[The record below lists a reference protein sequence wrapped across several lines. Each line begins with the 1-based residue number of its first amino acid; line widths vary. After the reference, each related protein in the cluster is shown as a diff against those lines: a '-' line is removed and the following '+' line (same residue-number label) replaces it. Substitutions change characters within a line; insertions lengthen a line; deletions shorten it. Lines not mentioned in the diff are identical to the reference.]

1 MRSHPFQVPEQL
13 KVVATKLTYLL
24 QETGRGLK
32 RGGWMNWAAISTVTV
47 LLFLLGISLQTSW
60 QVSGLLNNLGSR
72 FEVAVYLKP
81 EATGAQLKSSISQ
94 FPDVSSIE
102 VIPKDQAW
110 KELLA
115 DLGTTDIAGATEG
128 LGENPLVDALK
139 VQAKSAIVV
148 PTLAKKIARLRG
160 VETVQYLDEALK
172 NLTQLNR
179 GFSQISL
186 GVVALLTLTAIAVIT
201 TTIRLIVVAR
211 NQEIEV
217 MKLVGATTS
226 WIYFP
231 FVLQGITFGLVG
243 AVIAW
248 IFIVVTRQLMRTAF
262 AQQPTFLQTLG
273 EGLQLTPWQVVV
285 LPLILLGFGS
295 VVGIIGSLF
304 AVRRFASK

>member
-81 EATGAQLKSSISQ
+81 EATGAQLQSSISQ

-139 VQAKSAIVV
+139 VQAKSAIAV
-148 PTLAKKIARLRG
+148 PNLAKKIARLRG

-248 IFIVVTRQLMRTAF
+248 IFLVVTRQLMRTAF
-262 AQQPTFLQTLG
+262 AQQPIFLQTLG
-273 EGLQLTPWQVVV
+273 EGLQLSPWQVVV

-295 VVGIIGSLF
+295 VVGVIGSLF

>member
-1 MRSHPFQVPEQL
+1 MRSHPFHVPEQL
-13 KVVATKLTYLL
+13 KLFTTKLSYLL
-24 QETGRGLK
+24 QETTRGLR

-60 QVSGLLNNLGSR
+60 QVSGLLNQLGSR
-72 FEVAVYLKP
+72 FEVAVYLQP
-81 EATGAQLKSSISQ
+81 DVPGVQLKSTIAQ

-102 VIPKDQAW
+102 VISKEQAW
-110 KELLA
+110 QDLLA

-139 VQAKSAIVV
+139 VQAKSAVAV
-148 PTLAKKIARLRG
+148 PALAQKIARLRG
-160 VETVQYLDEALK
+160 VDSVQYLDEALK
-172 NLTQLNR
+172 HLTQLNR
-179 GFSQISL
+179 GFSQVSL

-226 WIYFP
+226 WIYLP
-231 FVLQGITFGLVG
+231 FILQGITFGLVG
-243 AVIAW
+243 AVVAW
-248 IFIVVTRQLMRTAF
+248 GFIVATQQFMQTAF
-262 AQQPTFLQTLG
+262 AQQPSFLQAVG
-273 EGLQLTPWQVVV
+273 EGLRLNTWQVVV
-285 LPLILLGFGS
+285 LPVILLGFGS
-295 VVGIIGSLF
+295 IVGIIGSLF

>member
-139 VQAKSAIVV
+139 VQAKSAIAV

-273 EGLQLTPWQVVV
+273 EGLQLTPWQFVV

>member
-1 MRSHPFQVPEQL
+1 MRSSFHVPEQL
-13 KVVATKLTYLL
+13 KLVATKLSYLM
-24 QETGRGLK
+24 QETTRGIR

-60 QVSGLLNNLGSR
+60 QVSGLLNQLGSR
-72 FEVAVYLKP
+72 FEVSVYLKQDIAG
-81 EATGAQLKSSISQ
+81 EQLQSTISQ

-110 KELLA
+110 QDLLA

-139 VQAKSAIVV
+139 VQAKTAVAV
-148 PTLAKKIARLRG
+148 PALATKIARLRG
-160 VETVQYLDEALK
+160 VESVQYLDEALQHL
-172 NLTQLNR
+172 NQLSR
-179 GFSQISL
+179 GFSQVSL

-226 WIYFP
+226 WIYLP
-231 FVLQGITFGLVG
+231 FILQGITFGVVG

-248 IFIVVTRQLMRTAF
+248 AFLVAIRYLMQAAF
-262 AQQPTFLQTLG
+262 AQQPNFLQTLG
-273 EGLQLTPWQVVV
+273 DGLRLNNWQIIV

-295 VVGIIGSLF
+295 IVGTIGSLF

>member
-1 MRSHPFQVPEQL
+1 MRAYPLPIPENL
-13 KVVATKLTYLL
+13 KLVLTKLSYLL
-24 QETGRGLK
+24 QETGRGLR

-60 QVSGLLNNLGSR
+60 QVSGLLNQLGSR
-72 FEVAVYLKP
+72 FEVTVYLQP
-81 EATGAQLKSSISQ
+81 NIRGEQFQSTVAQ
-94 FPDVSSIE
+94 FPDISRID

-110 KELLA
+110 QELLT
-115 DLGTTDIAGATEG
+115 DLGTTDITGATEG

-139 VQAKSAIVV
+139 VQAKSVTVV
-148 PTLAKKIARLRG
+148 PALATKIAQLPG
-160 VETVQYLDEALK
+160 VESVQYLDEALQH
-172 NLTQLNR
+172 LTQLNR

-226 WIYFP
+226 WIYLP
-231 FVLQGITFGLVG
+231 FILQGIAFGLVG

-248 IFIVVTRQLMRTAF
+248 GLIALTHQFMRTIF
-262 AQQPTFLQTLG
+262 AQQSNFLQTLG
-273 EGLQLTPWQVVV
+273 DGLRLNSWQMVA
-285 LPLILLGFGS
+285 LPLILVGFGS
-295 VVGIIGSLF
+295 IVGIIGSLF
-304 AVRRFASK
+304 AVRRLVLK

>member
-1 MRSHPFQVPEQL
+1 
-13 KVVATKLTYLL
+13 
-24 QETGRGLK
+24 
-32 RGGWMNWAAISTVTV
+32 MNWAAISTVTV

-60 QVSGLLNNLGSR
+60 QVSGLLNQLGSR
-72 FEVAVYLKP
+72 FEVSVYLKQDIAG
-81 EATGAQLKSSISQ
+81 EQLQSTISQ

-110 KELLA
+110 QDLLA

-139 VQAKSAIVV
+139 VQAKTAVAV
-148 PTLAKKIARLRG
+148 PALATKIARLRG
-160 VETVQYLDEALK
+160 VESVQYLDEALQHL
-172 NLTQLNR
+172 NQLSR
-179 GFSQISL
+179 GFSQVSL

-226 WIYFP
+226 WIYLP
-231 FVLQGITFGLVG
+231 FILQGITFGVVG

-248 IFIVVTRQLMRTAF
+248 AFLVAIRYFMQAAF
-262 AQQPTFLQTLG
+262 AQQPNFLQTLG
-273 EGLQLTPWQVVV
+273 DGLRLNNWQIIV

-295 VVGIIGSLF
+295 IVGTIGSLF

>member
-1 MRSHPFQVPEQL
+1 MRSYQFHVPEQL
-13 KVVATKLTYLL
+13 KLVATKLSYLM
-24 QETGRGLK
+24 QETIRGIR

-60 QVSGLLNNLGSR
+60 QVSGLLNQIGSR
-72 FEVAVYLKP
+72 FEVAVYLQQDVP
-81 EATGAQLKSSISQ
+81 GEQLQSTIAQ

-110 KELLA
+110 QELLA

-139 VQAKSAIVV
+139 VQAKTAVAV
-148 PTLAKKIARLRG
+148 PTLATKIARLRG
-160 VETVQYLDEALK
+160 VESVQYLDEALQHL
-172 NLTQLNR
+172 NQLNR
-179 GFSQISL
+179 GFSQVSL

-226 WIYFP
+226 WIYLP
-231 FVLQGITFGLVG
+231 FILQGITFGVVG
-243 AVIAW
+243 AAIAW
-248 IFIVVTRQLMRTAF
+248 AFLVAIRYLMQAAV
-262 AQQPTFLQTLG
+262 AQQPNFLQTLG
-273 EGLQLTPWQVVV
+273 NGLRLNSWQIIV

-295 VVGIIGSLF
+295 IVGTIGSLF
-304 AVRRFASK
+304 AVRRFASR

>member
-1 MRSHPFQVPEQL
+1 MRSHQFQVPEQFKL
-13 KVVATKLTYLL
+13 VVTKLGYLM
-24 QETGRGLK
+24 QETTRGLR

-60 QVSGLLNNLGSR
+60 QVSGLLNQLGSR
-72 FEVAVYLKP
+72 FEVAVYLKQDTP
-81 EATGAQLKSSISQ
+81 GEQLKSAIAQ

-102 VIPKDQAW
+102 VVSKDQAW
-110 KELLA
+110 QDLLT

-128 LGENPLVDALK
+128 LGENPLLDALK
-139 VQAKSAIVV
+139 VQAKSAVAV
-148 PTLAKKIARLRG
+148 PSLAQKIARLRG
-160 VETVQYLDEALK
+160 VESVQYMDEALK
-172 NLTQLNR
+172 HLTQLNR
-179 GFSQISL
+179 GFSQVSL

-226 WIYFP
+226 WIYLP

-243 AVIAW
+243 ALIAW
-248 IFIVVTRQLMRTAF
+248 GFIVATRQLMHTAF
-262 AQQPTFLQTLG
+262 AQQPSFLQTLG
-273 EGLQLTPWQVVV
+273 EGLQLNTWQVVV

-295 VVGIIGSLF
+295 IVGIIGSLF

>member
-81 EATGAQLKSSISQ
+81 EATGTQLKSSIAQ

-102 VIPKDQAW
+102 VIPKDEAW

-139 VQAKSAIVV
+139 VQAKSAIAV
-148 PTLAKKIARLRG
+148 PNLAKKIARLRG

-231 FVLQGITFGLVG
+231 FILQGITFGLVG

-248 IFIVVTRQLMRTAF
+248 IFLVIIRQLMRTAF
-262 AQQPTFLQTLG
+262 AQQPIFLKTLG
-273 EGLQLTPWQVVV
+273 EGLQLSPWQVVV

>member
-1 MRSHPFQVPEQL
+1 MRSHPFQIPEQL
-13 KVVATKLTYLL
+13 KVVTTKLSYLL

-81 EATGAQLKSSISQ
+81 EATGAQLKSSIAQ

-139 VQAKSAIVV
+139 VQAKSAIAV
-148 PTLAKKIARLRG
+148 PNLAKKIARLRG

-243 AVIAW
+243 AIIAW
-248 IFIVVTRQLMRTAF
+248 LFLVVIRQLMRTAF
-262 AQQPTFLQTLG
+262 AQQPIFLQTLG
-273 EGLQLTPWQVVV
+273 EGLQLSPWQVVV

>member
-1 MRSHPFQVPEQL
+1 MRSSFHVPEQL
-13 KVVATKLTYLL
+13 KLVATKLSYLM
-24 QETGRGLK
+24 QETIRGIR

-60 QVSGLLNNLGSR
+60 QVSGLLNQLGSR
-72 FEVAVYLKP
+72 FEVSVYLKQDIAG
-81 EATGAQLKSSISQ
+81 EQLQSTISQ

-110 KELLA
+110 QDLLA

-139 VQAKSAIVV
+139 VQAKTAVAV
-148 PTLAKKIARLRG
+148 PALATKIARLRG
-160 VETVQYLDEALK
+160 VESVQYLDEALQHL
-172 NLTQLNR
+172 NQLSR
-179 GFSQISL
+179 GFSQVSL

-226 WIYFP
+226 WIYLP
-231 FVLQGITFGLVG
+231 FILQGITFGVVG

-248 IFIVVTRQLMRTAF
+248 AFLVAIRYLMQAAF
-262 AQQPTFLQTLG
+262 AQQPNFLQTLG
-273 EGLQLTPWQVVV
+273 DGLRLNNWQIIV

-295 VVGIIGSLF
+295 IVGTIGSLF

>member
-139 VQAKSAIVV
+139 VQAKSAIAV

>member
-139 VQAKSAIVV
+139 VQAKSAIAV

-243 AVIAW
+243 AIIAW
-248 IFIVVTRQLMRTAF
+248 IFIVVTRQLMQTAF

>member
-1 MRSHPFQVPEQL
+1 MHSHPFHVPEHL
-13 KVVATKLTYLL
+13 KLVATKLGYLM
-24 QETGRGLK
+24 QETARGLR

-60 QVSGLLNNLGSR
+60 QVSGLLNQIGSR
-72 FEVAVYLKP
+72 FEVAVYLQQDIP
-81 EATGAQLKSSISQ
+81 GEQLQSTIAQ

-102 VIPKDQAW
+102 VISKDQAW
-110 KELLA
+110 KDLLT
-115 DLGTTDIAGATEG
+115 DLGTTDVVGATEG

-139 VQAKSAIVV
+139 VQAKSAVAV
-148 PTLAKKIARLRG
+148 PSLAQKIARLRG
-160 VETVQYLDEALK
+160 VESVQYLDEALK

-226 WIYFP
+226 WIYLP
-231 FVLQGITFGLVG
+231 FILQGITFGLVG
-243 AVIAW
+243 ALIAW
-248 IFIVVTRQLMRTAF
+248 GFVVATRHLMQTAL
-262 AQQPTFLQTLG
+262 ARQPSFLQTLS
-273 EGLQLTPWQVVV
+273 EGLRLNSWQIVV

-295 VVGIIGSLF
+295 IVGIVGSLF

>member
-139 VQAKSAIVV
+139 VQAKSAIAV

-243 AVIAW
+243 AIIAW

>member
-13 KVVATKLTYLL
+13 KLAATKLSYLL
-24 QETGRGLK
+24 QETGRGLQ

-72 FEVAVYLKP
+72 FEVAVYLQP
-81 EATGAQLKSSISQ
+81 DTTGEQLKSSIAQ
-94 FPDVSSIE
+94 FPDVSNIE
-102 VIPKDQAW
+102 VISKDQAW
-110 KELLA
+110 KDLLA

-139 VQAKSAIVV
+139 VQAKSAVAV
-148 PTLAKKIARLRG
+148 PALAKKIARLRG

-172 NLTQLNR
+172 HLTQLNR

-226 WIYFP
+226 WIYLP
-231 FVLQGITFGLVG
+231 FVLQGITFGLAG

-248 IFIVVTRQLMRTAF
+248 GFLVVTRLLMRTAF
-262 AQQPTFLQTLG
+262 AQQPIFLQTLG
-273 EGLQLTPWQVVV
+273 DGLRLNAWQVVV

-295 VVGIIGSLF
+295 IVGIIGSLF

>member
-139 VQAKSAIVV
+139 VQAKSAIAV

-273 EGLQLTPWQVVV
+273 EGLQLTPWQVAV

>member
-1 MRSHPFQVPEQL
+1 MRAHPLPIPENL
-13 KVVATKLTYLL
+13 KLVLTKLSYLL
-24 QETGRGLK
+24 QETGRGLR

-60 QVSGLLNNLGSR
+60 QVSGLLNQLGSR
-72 FEVAVYLKP
+72 FEVTVYLQP
-81 EATGAQLKSSISQ
+81 NIRGEQFQSTVAQ
-94 FPDVSSIE
+94 FPDISRID

-110 KELLA
+110 QELLR
-115 DLGTTDIAGATEG
+115 DLGTTDITGATEG

-139 VQAKSAIVV
+139 VQAKSVTVV
-148 PTLAKKIARLRG
+148 PALATKIAQLPG
-160 VETVQYLDEALK
+160 VESVQYLDEALQH
-172 NLTQLNR
+172 LTQLNR

-226 WIYFP
+226 WIYLP
-231 FVLQGITFGLVG
+231 FILQGIAFGLVG

-248 IFIVVTRQLMRTAF
+248 GLIALTHQFMRTIF
-262 AQQPTFLQTLG
+262 AQQSNFLQTLG
-273 EGLQLTPWQVVV
+273 DGLRLNSWQMVA
-285 LPLILLGFGS
+285 LPLILVGFGS
-295 VVGIIGSLF
+295 IVGIIGSLF
-304 AVRRFASK
+304 AVRRLVLK